1 MNYQEPNNFGNG
13 CGGGGFG
20 GGTNGGGGGVIPLCS
35 GKKWNL

>member
-35 GKKWNL
+35 GKK